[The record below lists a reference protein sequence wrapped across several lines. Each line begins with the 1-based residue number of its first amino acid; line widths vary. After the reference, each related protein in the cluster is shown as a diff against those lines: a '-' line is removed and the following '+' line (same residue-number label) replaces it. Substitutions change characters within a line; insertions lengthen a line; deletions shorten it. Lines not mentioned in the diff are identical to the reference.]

1 MNTTQRAYINGF
13 VKRANDYGLTQA
25 QAFELLKQAGRPVP
39 PPQHNNDLGAALSTK
54 AKGPV
59 GPTHSGGIETM
70 PAATRQSL
78 RLPAVP
84 AAPPQH
90 NNDLGRFTRP

>member
-1 MNTTQRAYINGF
+1 MNTQRAYINGF
-13 VKRANDYGLTQA
+13 VKRASDYGLTQA
-25 QAFELLKQAGRPVP
+25 QAFELLKQAAPP
-39 PPQHNNDLGAALSTK
+39 PPQHANGLGAALATK

-59 GPTHSGGIETM
+59 GPTYSGGIETM

-78 RLPAVP
+78 RLPAAP

-90 NNDLGRFTRP
+90 NNDLGMFTRP